1 MMLTLRWQ
9 DQPRRLSFKESPAL
23 EPKDRVLTAANHTAA
38 EWDKRTRELKKKE
51 LIRKQQAWDR
61 GEEVS
66 SDDHDDNDDDDDEA
80 AAGVD
85 WGDLENEDSL
95 SM

>member
-1 MMLTLRWQ
+1 MLTLGWR
-9 DQPRRLSFKESPAL
+9 DQPRRLSFKESPAP
-23 EPKDRVLTAANHTAA
+23 EPKDQVLAAANRTAA
-38 EWDKRTRELKKKE
+38 EWDKRTRELKKQE
-51 LIRKQQAWDR
+51 LIWKQQARDR

-66 SDDHDDNDDDDDEA
+66 SDDDDDDEA
-80 AAGVD
+80 AAGVA